1 MSARRSESVT
11 GHLVGVGIVSA
22 LAWWG
27 LQATSLPP
35 LVAAWLA
42 GLVTGLF
49 CLPGLSLLLRKA
61 RAAVAA
67 EPARPTRRTRGA
79 GATSR
84 RTS

>member
-1 MSARRSESVT
+1 MQLEVDPGAHSVP
-11 GHLVGVGIVSA
+11 
-22 LAWWG
+22 
-27 LQATSLPP
+27 TSLPP
-35 LVAAWLA
+35 LAAAWLA

-79 GATSR
+79 GTTSR